1 VPPRNGLRY
10 QRLRSVSPDH
20 ASAPSDTVHSHVLAE
35 KPAEQSGFSI
45 WKAAGVD
52 MTPAIADWVPV
63 LSSVVTPV
71 FAATVLRRYVRGRKL
86 HVAFWGI
93 GLTMYGI
100 GVLFE
105 ALYVVLGWNPL
116 LFRLWYLFGAILTAA
131 WLGQGTVYLLA
142 PRRVAHTLTALLVIG
157 SIFGAI
163 RVFSAT
169 LDPALLLGGELSG
182 RAIVTP
188 GVRVLT
194 PFFNIYGLVAL
205 AGGAA
210 YSSWVFWRRGIM
222 PNRVIGN
229 ILIALGALAPG
240 LGGLFSRLGLS
251 GYLYLG
257 ELLGAVLMYVGF
269 LRSTRDARAERG
281 VTDPGEHT
289 TVTGTKVGTSED

>member
-1 VPPRNGLRY
+1 M
-10 QRLRSVSPDH
+10 
-20 ASAPSDTVHSHVLAE
+20 
-35 KPAEQSGFSI
+35 
-45 WKAAGVD
+45 AADVD
-52 MTPAIADWVPV
+52 MTPTITNWVPI
-63 LSSVVTPV
+63 LSSAVTLL
-71 FAATVLRRYVRGRKL
+71 FAATVVRRYVRGRKL

-100 GVLFE
+100 GVLCE
-105 ALYVVLGWNPL
+105 ALYVLLGWNPL

-142 PRRVAHTLTALLVIG
+142 PRRVAHTLAVMLVIG
-157 SIFGAI
+157 SVFGAV

-169 LDPALLLGGELSG
+169 LDPTLLIGGELSG

-194 PFFNIYGLVAL
+194 PFFNVSGLVAL

-222 PNRVIGN
+222 PHRVIGN

-257 ELLGAVLMYVGF
+257 ELLGAVLMYAGF
-269 LRSTRDARAERG
+269 LRSTRDASAEQ
-281 VTDPGEHT
+281 VATDPGEPS
-289 TVTGTKVGTSED
+289 TVTATKVRPSED

>member
-1 VPPRNGLRY
+1 MPPRHGLRH
-10 QRLRSVSPDH
+10 QILSSVSLDH
-20 ASAPSDTVHSHVLAE
+20 ASAPSDTVYGHVLAE
-35 KPAEQSGFSI
+35 KPTEQSGFSM
-45 WKAAGVD
+45 WTAAGVD
-52 MTPAIADWVPV
+52 MTPAIADWLPI
-63 LSSVVTPV
+63 LSSVVTLV

-100 GVLFE
+100 GVLCE
-105 ALYVVLGWNPL
+105 ALYVLLGWNPL

-142 PRRVAHTLTALLVIG
+142 PRRVAHTLTVLLVIG
-157 SIFGAI
+157 SVFGAI
-163 RVFSAT
+163 RVFSTT
-169 LDPALLLGGELSG
+169 LDPTLLVGGELSG

-222 PNRVIGN
+222 PNRVVGN

-269 LRSTRDARAERG
+269 LRSTRESSAEK
-281 VTDPGEHT
+281 VATDPDEHRA
-289 TVTGTKVGTSED
+289 VTSTRVGTLEG

>member
-1 VPPRNGLRY
+1 MALTIMN
-10 QRLRSVSPDH
+10 
-20 ASAPSDTVHSHVLAE
+20 
-35 KPAEQSGFSI
+35 
-45 WKAAGVD
+45 
-52 MTPAIADWVPV
+52 WVPI
-63 LSSVVTPV
+63 LSSVITLV
-71 FAATVLRRYVRGRKL
+71 FAATVLLRYVRGRRL

-100 GVLFE
+100 GVLCE

-142 PRRVAHTLTALLVIG
+142 PRRVAHVLTVLLVLG
-157 SIFGAI
+157 SVFGAI

-169 LDPALLLGGELSG
+169 LDPTLLVGGELSG

-194 PFFNIYGLVAL
+194 PFFNVSGLVAL

-210 YSSWVFWRRGIM
+210 YSAWVFWRRGIM
-222 PNRVIGN
+222 RNRVIGN

-240 LGGLFSRLGLS
+240 LGGLFSRLGVS

-257 ELLGAVLMYVGF
+257 ELLGAVLMYIGF
-269 LRSTRDARAERG
+269 LRATRDSSAER
-281 VTDPGEHT
+281 VATEPGEQNT
-289 TVTGTKVGTSED
+289 LTSAKVGTSED